1 MSDDDYLRD
10 ELFLSASVSIS
21 ARQLLLPS
29 ARDQK
34 ALSERVERAETT

>member
-1 MSDDDYLRD
+1 VSDDDYLRD

-34 ALSERVERAETT
+34 VLSELVERAETT